1 MSVCSVMTTVF
12 RCTRCKKDAPPVKR
26 QANPGER
33 DTPCPHCGV
42 EGLGVELDFELRE
55 VSDLR
60 LSLGVGR
67 ALDRVVQE
75 IVSRRTGSV
84 VSPGCYSSLVPVAK
98 SLAETMFGKEF
109 VPAFGG
115 MSALEICRTIIEAD
129 AECRSL
135 LAHKIA
141 DLKQRESIFDRLAT
155 RIKN

>member
-1 MSVCSVMTTVF
+1 
-12 RCTRCKKDAPPVKR
+12 
-26 QANPGER
+26 
-33 DTPCPHCGV
+33 
-42 EGLGVELDFELRE
+42 
-55 VSDLR
+55 
-60 LSLGVGR
+60 
-67 ALDRVVQE
+67 
-75 IVSRRTGSV
+75 
-84 VSPGCYSSLVPVAK
+84 VPVAK